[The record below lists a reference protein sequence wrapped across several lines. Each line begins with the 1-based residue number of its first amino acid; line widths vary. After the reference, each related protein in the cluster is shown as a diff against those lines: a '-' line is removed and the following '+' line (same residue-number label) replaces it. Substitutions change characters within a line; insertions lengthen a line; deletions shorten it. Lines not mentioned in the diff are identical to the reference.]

1 MITKPRNDIA
11 NIVVGEWEDVCSD
24 IIDDVAFKLIDTI
37 EEALRTYQPVSVKF
51 AGGSGSFIM
60 VFDALD
66 EYVYVIYGDRAGLFA
81 INESVCSLAQEL
93 INDINDNLEE
103 WARWGVGNS
112 AEMIEERKKD
122 LTAAIEVLARRLIK
136 EDEDITKELQD
147 GTCPNE

>member
-122 LTAAIEVLARRLIK
+122 LTAAIEVLARRMS
-136 EDEDITKELQD
+136 
-147 GTCPNE
+147 